1 MCTPR
6 HTAESFRA
14 ICWHWH
20 AKLAPCTGLGQAQE
34 RGTTYIGRRVNA
46 NTLSPLRYVANGRG
60 LLCIK
65 RAAEISP
72 DKPMHSHA

>member
-6 HTAESFRA
+6 HTAESFHA

-20 AKLAPCTGLGQAQE
+20 AKLAHAQVLGQAQD
-34 RGTTYIGRRVNA
+34 RGTTYIGLNA

-65 RAAEISP
+65 RAAETSP